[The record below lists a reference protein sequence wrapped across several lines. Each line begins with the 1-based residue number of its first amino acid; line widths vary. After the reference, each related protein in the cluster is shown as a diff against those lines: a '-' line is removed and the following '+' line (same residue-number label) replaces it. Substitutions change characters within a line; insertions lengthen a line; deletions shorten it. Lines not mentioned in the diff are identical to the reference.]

1 MHSPDELKTL
11 VDEALER
18 LDLWPELH
26 GQATSVRYALEV
38 GGKRVRP
45 VIALAVGE
53 ALGAPVEQVM
63 SAALAIE
70 LVHTFSLVHD
80 DLPAMDDD
88 AERRGH
94 PSTWKKFGEGVGVL
108 AGDALLA
115 EAVRLAARYE
125 SSAVARELAEA
136 TLGMIGGQYLDTMVD
151 GYDLAAVHR
160 LKTGRLFYASVTMA
174 LWAAELPEEEQ
185 APWRGFAE
193 ELGLLFQIVDDI
205 LDARRLRARA
215 RRRGCAAL
223 RRRGRGTGAR
233 TARRGRYGHGRPA
246 RHRRRSRSANCVS
259 FDELLEV
266 ARARE
271 DVLGVYVFGSRGRDY
286 MVDERSDWDVCVVL
300 ADPEARDEFAR
311 EFPFG
316 HGARVEIVAAT
327 LDELRA
333 NPSEHGRYAAAHAQ
347 VVLDKTGGELTRVVA
362 EQESLPSGSRSAVVR
377 DALDGYINQ
386 TYRSLRYGT
395 RLDAVEAIPYALRT
409 IFALEN
415 RVRPYN
421 KYLEWE
427 LRHHRLEYWDADE
440 LLPLLDRVLTGE
452 PEAQRELFNR
462 VEPLARR
469 AGFGDVVDGWEPDL
483 DWLRGTAEY
492 RA

>member
-1 MHSPDELKTL
+1 
-11 VDEALER
+11 
-18 LDLWPELH
+18 
-26 GQATSVRYALEV
+26 
-38 GGKRVRP
+38 
-45 VIALAVGE
+45 
-53 ALGAPVEQVM
+53 
-63 SAALAIE
+63 
-70 LVHTFSLVHD
+70 
-80 DLPAMDDD
+80 
-88 AERRGH
+88 
-94 PSTWKKFGEGVGVL
+94 
-108 AGDALLA
+108 
-115 EAVRLAARYE
+115 
-125 SSAVARELAEA
+125 
-136 TLGMIGGQYLDTMVD
+136 
-151 GYDLAAVHR
+151 
-160 LKTGRLFYASVTMA
+160 
-174 LWAAELPEEEQ
+174 
-185 APWRGFAE
+185 
-193 ELGLLFQIVDDI
+193 
-205 LDARRLRARA
+205 
-215 RRRGCAAL
+215 
-223 RRRGRGTGAR
+223 
-233 TARRGRYGHGRPA
+233 
-246 RHRRRSRSANCVS
+246 VS

-271 DVLGVYVFGSRGRDY
+271 DVLGVYVFGSRGREY

-300 ADPEARDEFAR
+300 ADPAARDKFAR

-362 EQESLPSGSRSAVVR
+362 EQESLPSGSRDAVVR

-409 IFALEN
+409 VFALEN

-427 LRHHRLEYWDADE
+427 LRHHPLEDWDADD

-452 PEAQRELFNR
+452 PKAQRELFKR